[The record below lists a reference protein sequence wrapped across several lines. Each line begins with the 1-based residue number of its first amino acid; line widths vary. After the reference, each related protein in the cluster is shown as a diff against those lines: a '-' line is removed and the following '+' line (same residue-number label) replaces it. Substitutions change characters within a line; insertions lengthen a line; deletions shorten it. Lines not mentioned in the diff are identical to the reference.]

1 MEFISSWV
9 QGIIV
14 AVVIATIIEMI
25 LPEGNSKKYI
35 KIVIGVYVIFN
46 IVAPI
51 INKFTGNEL
60 DFTSI
65 IDLNKYEEKL
75 SAYEVDANGL
85 DENNNSNIR
94 QVYILN
100 LKNDMKAKIQDKG
113 YVVNGIYVE
122 LEETEEFKV
131 KRLNLSVSKKEIE
144 VYEESTSNTINKVEE
159 INIQVQ
165 INNNI
170 QETEHLIDINNNEIE
185 EIKDYINSTYEINKN
200 IIHINE

>member
-1 MEFISSWV
+1 MEFMSSWV

-14 AVVIATIIEMI
+14 AVIIGGIIEMV
-25 LPEGNSKKYI
+25 LPNGNSKKYI

-46 IVAPI
+46 IISPI
-51 INKFTGNEL
+51 KNKFTGNEL

-65 IDLNKYEEKL
+65 IDLNKYEEEM
-75 SAYEVDANGL
+75 ATYEVDTEDL
-85 DENNNSNIR
+85 EQNNNSNIK

-122 LEETEEFKV
+122 LEGTVQYEV
-131 KRLNLSVSKKEIE
+131 KRLNLSISKKQNIADNQ
-144 VYEESTSNTINKVEE
+144 NTTNIINKVEE

-165 INNNI
+165 INNVE
-170 QETEHLIDINNNEIE
+170 ETEHIVNINKSEIE
-185 EIKDYINSTYEINKN
+185 EIKDYINSTYEIDKN
-200 IIHINE
+200 NIHINE

>member
-131 KRLNLSVSKKEIE
+131 KRLNLSISKKEIE

-185 EIKDYINSTYEINKN
+185 EIKDYIKSTYEINKN

>member
-46 IVAPI
+46 IIAPI

-65 IDLNKYEEKL
+65 IDLNKYEEEM
-75 SAYEVDANGL
+75 SAYEVDANDL

-100 LKNDMKAKIQDKG
+100 LKNDMKAKIQEKG
-113 YVVNGIYVE
+113 YVVNGIYIE
-122 LEETEEFKV
+122 LEETQEFEV

-144 VYEESTSNTINKVEE
+144 VYEESRYNTINKVEE

-165 INNNI
+165 INNNV
-170 QETEHLIDINNNEIE
+170 QEKEHLIDINNNEIE
-185 EIKDYINSTYEINKN
+185 EIKYYINSTYEINKN